1 MFRGMS
7 EERVTLEFLGKQ
19 LDGVIAE
26 QNSTRDDLRV
36 LTTIV
41 LRLEGTL
48 NGVLNQ
54 LHAMISQHQ
63 RINASTPDYVGSK
76 KSERLER
83 VGFKGI
89 AAESAQPS
97 PIFSAAIKTD
107 CAENLL

>member
-19 LDGVIAE
+19 LERVIAE

-48 NGVLNQ
+48 NGVLDQ
-54 LHAMISQHQ
+54 LHAMVSQHQ
-63 RINASTPDYVGSK
+63 RFDARLR
-76 KSERLER
+76 RLEEER
-83 VGFKGI
+83 T
-89 AAESAQPS
+89 P
-97 PIFSAAIKTD
+97 
-107 CAENLL
+107 